1 MFTFQPSD
9 NMTHTHPHAVVFL
22 PPQSYDLRM
31 NHILILLAG
40 LLVVGNAYGLPPC
53 PSSGVWNDC
62 FGARIYDGGE
72 YVGEWKNGQWHGQG
86 TFTVQDGSEDAGS
99 TLVGDWKRNSIY
111 TGFLY
116 DADGKM
122 VGYIKD
128 GDNQLWEDE
137 DCGEDADKHGTRLYL
152 ERMGMLTFR
161 AKFCYAQ
168 DCELI
173 AKTMDAKELARWLC
187 G

>member
-1 MFTFQPSD
+1 
-9 NMTHTHPHAVVFL
+9 
-22 PPQSYDLRM
+22 
-31 NHILILLAG
+31 
-40 LLVVGNAYGLPPC
+40 
-53 PSSGVWNDC
+53 
-62 FGARIYDGGE
+62 
-72 YVGEWKNGQWHGQG
+72 
-86 TFTVQDGSEDAGS
+86 
-99 TLVGDWKRNSIY
+99 
-111 TGFLY
+111 
-116 DADGKM
+116 M